1 MRLAFTT
8 LACPRW
14 TLEQVVA
21 GARRCGYDGIELRL
35 LDGALITPALG
46 RDDRMRVRAT
56 LADAGLP
63 IVCLDT
69 SVRVAQ
75 PDRLAAA
82 AQIDDAYGMLE
93 LAAEWGAPVIRV
105 FAAPPDETP
114 LPQAIEAAIATM
126 RPIAERGATMGI
138 QVALETHDAFCA
150 SGPVGAVLDAV
161 PQASALWDLLHPF
174 RVGEPTAVTLERLRG
189 RISHVHIKDGR
200 PPADGGDRWDLTLLG
215 EGLVPTRDILAALHA
230 GGYDGWIAVEWE
242 KQWHPHLAEPEV
254 ALPQFAERLRADL
267 AAIGVA
273 S

>member
-138 QVALETHDAFCA
+138 QDAFCA
-150 SGPVGAVLDAV
+150 IGPVGAVLDAV

-200 PPADGGDRWDLTLLG
+200 PPADGSARWDLTLLG
-215 EGLVPTRDILAALHA
+215 EGLVPTRDILAALRA

-242 KQWHPHLAEPEV
+242 KQWHPYLAEPEV

-267 AAIGVA
+267 AAIGGA